1 MAGELAIV
9 LSGGGAKG
17 AFQVGVLDALIQDK
31 KVNFNIAVG
40 TSTGAIQAAAV
51 AQDDIPRLIQFWTS
65 IKKPDDIYR
74 KRGGTLLSI
83 ITGQPSLYTTTP
95 LKALLRQSIDEQKIK
110 TSGKR
115 LRIGIV
121 NLTNGEFRTV
131 GENASNLAD
140 WVYASCAMPFV
151 FPPQDSRDVLG
162 NDEQWVDGGVRD
174 VTPLDAALNERPRAV
189 LVVRASA
196 PAGPKVP
203 KKYESLV
210 SIGLRAVDILQNEVS
225 INDLKNVNLINQLLN
240 SRDRV
245 HLELKAVGLTDP
257 QIAKAMLSLET
268 AISQFRLIPV
278 KVIEPPQNL
287 YDTLDFKPELI
298 AQGIQMGRNLVDDRW
313 AELEQF
319 LGV

>member
-17 AFQVGVLDALIQDK
+17 AFQVGVLDALIRDK
-31 KVNFNIAVG
+31 KVNFKIAVG

-51 AQDDIPRLIQFWTS
+51 AQNDIPRLIQFWTS
-65 IKKPDDIYR
+65 IKKPEDIYR

-83 ITGQPSLYTTTP
+83 LTGQPSLYTTAP

-110 TSGKR
+110 ASGKR

-121 NLTNGEFRTV
+121 NLTNGELRLV
-131 GENASNLAD
+131 GENASNIAD

-151 FPPQDSRDVLG
+151 FPPQDSRDALG
-162 NDEQWVDGGVRD
+162 NEEQWVDGGVRD

-196 PAGPKVP
+196 PAAPNAP

-240 SRDRV
+240 SRDKL
-245 HLELKAVGLTDP
+245 HLELKGLNLTDP
-257 QIAKAMLSLET
+257 QIAKAMLSLES
-268 AISQFRLIPV
+268 AISKYHLIPV
-278 KVIEPPQNL
+278 KVIEPTQNL

-298 AQGIQMGRNLVDDRW
+298 AQAIQMGRDLINDRW

>member
-17 AFQVGVLDALIQDK
+17 AFQVGVLDALIEDK
-31 KVNFNIAVG
+31 KVDFDIAVG

-51 AQDDIPRLIQFWTS
+51 AQNDIPRLIQFWTS
-65 IKKPDDIYR
+65 IKKPEDIYR
-74 KRGGTLLSI
+74 KRGGLLLNV
-83 ITGQPSLYTTTP
+83 ITGQPSLYTTGP
-95 LKALLRQSIDEQKIK
+95 LRTLLRQSIDEQKIK
-110 TSGKR
+110 ASGKR
-115 LRIGIV
+115 LRLGIV
-121 NLTNGEFRTV
+121 NLTNGEFRLV
-131 GENASNLAD
+131 GENASNIAD

-151 FPPQDSRDVLG
+151 FPPQDSRDALG
-162 NDEQWVDGGVRD
+162 NEEQWVDGGVRD

-196 PAGPKVP
+196 PAAPKAP
-203 KKYESLV
+203 KKYDSLI

-225 INDLKNVNLINQLLN
+225 TNDLKNENLINQLLN
-240 SRDRV
+240 SRDRL
-245 HLELKAVGLTDP
+245 HIELKALGLTDP
-257 QIAKAMLSLET
+257 QIAKAMLPLET
-268 AISQFRLIPV
+268 AISTYRLIPV
-278 KVIEPPQNL
+278 KVIEPPRNL

-298 AQGIQMGRNLVDDRW
+298 AQAIQMGRDLVNERW